1 MAANAGSEA
10 AVKNQTT
17 MDLEGDREIVIR
29 RAFNG
34 PARIVFD
41 AWTRPEHLRRWWAP
55 ASHCV
60 TLESCEAEVRVGG
73 RYRYVMRNRTG
84 TEMAFSGTYRE
95 VMPPSRL
102 VYTEVFEPTAA
113 GANPNEE
120 GVIITV
126 TFDERDGKT
135 YVVSRS
141 MCPSKEVRDVIIAS
155 GMEHGMREAM
165 DQLDELVASLR

>member
-34 PARIVFD
+34 PAYIVFD
-41 AWTRPEHLRRWWAP
+41 AWTKPEYVRRWWSP
-55 ASHCV
+55 ESQCV
-60 TLESCEAEVRVGG
+60 TLVSCDAEVRVGG
-73 RYRYVMRNRTG
+73 RYRYVMRHQNG
-84 TEMAFSGTYRE
+84 NEMAFSGVYKE
-95 VMPPSRL
+95 VSPPSRL
-102 VYTEVFEPTAA
+102 VYTEIFEPTAA
-113 GANPNEE
+113 GADPNQE
-120 GVIITV
+120 GVVVTV

-135 YVVSRS
+135 YLVSRS

-165 DQLDELVASLR
+165 DQLDELVASLS

>member
-1 MAANAGSEA
+1 MAANVESET

-41 AWTRPEHLRRWWAP
+41 AWTKPEYVRRWWAP
-55 ASHCV
+55 SSHCV
-60 TLESCEAEVRVGG
+60 TLVSLEAEVRVGG
-73 RYRYVMRNRTG
+73 RYRYVMRTSPGN
-84 TEMAFSGTYRE
+84 EMAFSGLYKE
-95 VMPPSRL
+95 VTPPSK
-102 VYTEVFEPTAA
+102 VIYTEVFEPTAA
-113 GANPNEE
+113 GADPNEE
-120 GVIITV
+120 GVIVTV
-126 TFDERDGKT
+126 TFDEIDGKT

-141 MCPSKEVRDVIIAS
+141 VCPSKEVRDAIIAS